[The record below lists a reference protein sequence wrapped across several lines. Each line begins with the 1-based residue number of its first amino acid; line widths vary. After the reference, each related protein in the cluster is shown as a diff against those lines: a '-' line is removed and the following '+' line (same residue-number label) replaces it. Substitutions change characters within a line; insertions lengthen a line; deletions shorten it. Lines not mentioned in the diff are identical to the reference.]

1 MIRVTR
7 DVAHQNV
14 GGEEGILRVIA
25 VAERAVLI
33 LFQIATIAKVPV
45 VIHAEEVIVTKMI
58 WLTQ

>member
-25 VAERAVLI
+25 VAERVVLI

-45 VIHAEEVIVTKMI
+45 VKLAEEVIVTKTI